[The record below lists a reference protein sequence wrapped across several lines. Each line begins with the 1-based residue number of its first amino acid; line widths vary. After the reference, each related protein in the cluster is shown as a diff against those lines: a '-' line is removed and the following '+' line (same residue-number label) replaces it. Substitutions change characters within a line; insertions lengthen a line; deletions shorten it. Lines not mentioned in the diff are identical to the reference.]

1 MTTEVG
7 MHRLHCTDGPLAG
20 RRVEVTST
28 LVLGRQAADLE
39 IDDPQVSRR
48 HAAVRPAGD
57 AIEVEDLGSLN
68 GTWVNGSRIDGPTR
82 LAPGDRVR
90 VGDTTFEVEGPAV
103 PPASAGAGEPSARAP
118 ATEAAR
124 APVPPPAAPFDP
136 ALQRPRQ
143 RPGIASRR
151 LTPTLLSFGTV
162 IVTAI
167 ALVLYFAMR

>member
-20 RRVEVTST
+20 HRVEVTSA
-28 LVLGRQAADLE
+28 LVLGRQAADLV

-48 HAAVRPAGD
+48 HAGVRPAGD
-57 AIEVEDLGSLN
+57 ALEVEDLGSLN
-68 GTWVNGSRIDGPTR
+68 GTWVNGARIEGPTR

-90 VGDTTFEVEGPAV
+90 VGDTTFEVEGPPV
-103 PPASAGAGEPSARAP
+103 PADATGAGEPPAPAP

-124 APVPPPAAPFDP
+124 APVPAPAAPFDP
-136 ALQRPRQ
+136 APQRPR

-162 IVTAI
+162 IVTAV

>member
-7 MHRLHCTDGPLAG
+7 MHSLHCTDGPLAG
-20 RRVEVTST
+20 HRVEVTET
-28 LVLGRQAADLE
+28 LVLGRQAADLV

-48 HAAVRPAGD
+48 HAALRPAGD
-57 AIEVEDLGSLN
+57 ALEVEDLGSRN
-68 GTWVNGSRIDGPTR
+68 GTWVNGTRIDGPTR

-90 VGDTTFEVEGPAV
+90 VGDTTFEVEALPV
-103 PPASAGAGEPSARAP
+103 AGAPAGPEAP
-118 ATEAAR
+118 APAAATEAAQ
-124 APVPPPAAPFDP
+124 APVPPPDRPFDP
-136 ALQRPRQ
+136 PPQRPH
-143 RPGIASRR
+143 RPAGVASRR